1 MIKIQI
7 PKLFS
12 SNTSKM
18 RRMKTDL
25 LKINPTFKELYNQEP
40 EKVDTICK
48 SILEH
53 GFDSTQPIIILKD
66 GTIIDGHSRFLAAIK
81 AGLNEVYVT
90 VKEGLNS
97 DTDVLIYEEHLQL
110 SRRNLSEAQKLRHL
124 ENLLKLKS
132 QAKAEGKDVSNY
144 SDEALA
150 KKLDVSPR
158 QVQKMREVESKATP
172 QQLEAI
178 RSGESTLNK
187 VHEEIKKTQGAS
199 RKTPVTKK
207 GTEKEDSSN
216 IYVSEV
222 LSLMKKHIP
231 EIKIPESFIEDL
243 KKHFKSTGGKYEA
256 K

>member
-1 MIKIQI
+1 
-7 PKLFS
+7 
-12 SNTSKM
+12 M

-110 SRRNLSEAQKLRHL
+110 SRRNLSEAQKLKHL
-124 ENLLKLKS
+124 ENLLMLKS

-150 KKLDVSPR
+150 KKLDISPR

-178 RSGESTLNK
+178 RSGEATLNK
-187 VHEEIKKTQGAS
+187 VHEEIKKTQGPS
-199 RKTPVTKK
+199 RKIPATKK
-207 GTEKEDSSN
+207 ETEKEDSSN

-231 EIKIPESFIEDL
+231 EIKIPGSFIEDL
-243 KKHFKSTGGKYEA
+243 KKYFKSTGGKYEA